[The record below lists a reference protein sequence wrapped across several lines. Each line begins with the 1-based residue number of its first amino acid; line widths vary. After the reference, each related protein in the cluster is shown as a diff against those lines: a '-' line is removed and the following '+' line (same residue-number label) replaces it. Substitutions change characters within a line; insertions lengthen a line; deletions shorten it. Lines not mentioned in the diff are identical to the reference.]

1 MSEHGLPPQL
11 LTELDSPVRE
21 TRLAGVDELAR
32 LAYGADLATA
42 AAARAILTR
51 LTGDDSRSVAAAAAT
66 ALERTSV
73 RLEPDSVDFGQVA
86 AGTPRLLA
94 DVLVTGPPLAF
105 ASAAVTVSGPGLRA
119 VLIGRR
125 LRIEW
130 QPRTAWLD
138 GSVTVRGHA
147 GWADVRVTGQVEAAT
162 SDVEALLESAGD
174 SGYLP
179 EGRVT
184 VLSPP
189 PPPRRRL
196 GATSLVA
203 GLTALFVLGGVG
215 VAVALTRDQPVLRTE
230 AAPGTLPS
238 VAATP
243 PADPA
248 TTAATGAAP
257 APAAVARV
265 PLAARVVSVAKP
277 AVTGTIRVGAEPEGV
292 AVSPDGRTIY
302 VANQNSR
309 FLSIVDAR
317 TRQVTPVRLRNTP
330 RFVTVSRDGA
340 LVYVS
345 MYEKDKTGSG
355 MAVVSAADR
364 KVVRYVATGQQ
375 PYALAVAPD
384 GRVWVPIHSQR
395 KVEVYEPGKKS
406 PDAQV
411 TVPPNPHAVAF
422 SAPLQRAF
430 TANHES
436 NALSIIDTHTDRLL
450 ASVPVSKAPHS
461 VAVAPDGRTVL
472 VAGYEADTAD
482 LIDAVTMR
490 RIGPI
495 RVGDMP
501 QSVAFAAD
509 GAHAYVVNEGDDT
522 VSVLDGRTGKV
533 TATVAVGGSPRTIA
547 VAPDGRWA
555 YVSNGHDDTISVLRV
570 GE

>member
-1 MSEHGLPPQL
+1 MSEHGLPPQV
-11 LTELDSPVRE
+11 LTEIDSPVRE
-21 TRLAGVDELAR
+21 TRLTGVEELAR

-42 AAARAILTR
+42 AAARAVLTR
-51 LTGDDSRSVAAAAAT
+51 LTGDDSRSVAAAAAA
-66 ALERTSV
+66 ALERTSL
-73 RLEPDSVDFGQVA
+73 RLEPDRVDFGQVA
-86 AGTPRLLA
+86 SGTPRLLA

-105 ASAAVTVSGPGLRA
+105 ASASVAVSGPGLRA

-130 QPRTAWLD
+130 QPRTSWLD
-138 GSVTVRGHA
+138 GAVTVRGHA
-147 GWADVRVTGQVEAAT
+147 GWAEVRVTGQVEAAT
-162 SDVEALLESAGD
+162 TEVEALLESAGD

-189 PPPRRRL
+189 PPRRRRR
-196 GATSLVA
+196 GATALVA

-215 VAVALTRDQPVLRTE
+215 VAVALTRDRPVLRSE
-230 AAPGTLPS
+230 AALPS
-238 VAATP
+238 VAATA
-243 PADPA
+243 PAEPTPA
-248 TTAATGAAP
+248 STTGAAP

-277 AVTGTIRVGAEPEGV
+277 AVTGTIRVGDEPEGV
-292 AVSPDGRTIY
+292 AVAPDGWTIY

-309 FLSIVDAR
+309 VLSVVDTR
-317 TRQVTPVRLRNTP
+317 TRRVSSIWLRNTP
-330 RFVTVSRDGA
+330 RFVTISRDGE

-345 MYEKDKTGSG
+345 MYEKDKSGSG
-355 MAVVSAADR
+355 MAVVRAADR
-364 KVVRYVATGQQ
+364 KVIRYVATGQQ
-375 PYALAVAPD
+375 PYALSVGPD

-395 KVEVYEPGKKS
+395 KVEVYAPGRTEPA
-406 PDAQV
+406 AQV

-422 SAPLQRAF
+422 SAQLHRAF

-436 NALSIIDTHTDRLL
+436 NALSIIDTQTDRLL

-490 RIGPI
+490 RIGPL

-555 YVSNGHDDTISVLRV
+555 YVSNGDDDTVSVLRV